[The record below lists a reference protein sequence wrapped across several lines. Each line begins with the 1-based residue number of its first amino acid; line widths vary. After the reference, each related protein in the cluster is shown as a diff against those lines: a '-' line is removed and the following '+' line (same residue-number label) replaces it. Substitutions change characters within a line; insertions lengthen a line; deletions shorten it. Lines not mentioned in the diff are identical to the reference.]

1 MRERNLSIPQ
11 LILFAGTRVALGI
24 GVGMLLS
31 GKFNRDVRKGAGW
44 ALVGVGALTTIPI
57 MMNVAN
63 KPQLAEQFRPQAAA

>member
-1 MRERNLSIPQ
+1 MRERNVSIPQ

-44 ALVGVGALTTIPI
+44 ALVGVGALTTIPL
-57 MMNVAN
+57 MMSVAH
-63 KPQLAEQFRPQAAA
+63 KPELVEPPYRQSAA

>member
-1 MRERNLSIPQ
+1 MRERNVSIPQ

-57 MMNVAN
+57 MMGVAH
-63 KPQLAEQFRPQAAA
+63 KPQLSEPFHPSAAA